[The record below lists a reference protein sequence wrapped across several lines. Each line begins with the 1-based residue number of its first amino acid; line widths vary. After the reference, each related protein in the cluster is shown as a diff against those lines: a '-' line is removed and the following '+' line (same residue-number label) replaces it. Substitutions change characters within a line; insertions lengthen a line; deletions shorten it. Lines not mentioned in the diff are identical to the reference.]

1 MNKQL
6 IIKKIDAY
14 ERLMRLDKPIGIL
27 LLMWPTLWGLILAG
41 QGHPDWQIVLIFV
54 TGVVLMRS
62 AGCVLNDVAD
72 RHFDG
77 HVERTKNRPIV
88 IGDVSVKEA
97 LMLALGL
104 SLFAFV
110 LVCFLNK
117 LTILLS
123 IAALFLAATYPLT
136 KRFLA
141 IPQAYLGIA
150 FGFSI
155 PMAFAAVNNEIPVIA
170 WWLLLANVFWSIAY
184 DTEYAI
190 VDRDDDIK
198 IGIKSAA
205 LFFGRYDVL
214 AIMLCY
220 VAMLVI
226 LAYVGQLL
234 AFGLNYYIGIFAA
247 GALVVWQY
255 QMIRK
260 RNQSNCFKAFLANN
274 WIGFVVL
281 LGLAAEYYL

>member
-1 MNKQL
+1 
-6 IIKKIDAY
+6 
-14 ERLMRLDKPIGIL
+14 
-27 LLMWPTLWGLILAG
+27 
-41 QGHPDWQIVLIFV
+41 
-54 TGVVLMRS
+54 
-62 AGCVLNDVAD
+62 
-72 RHFDG
+72 
-77 HVERTKNRPIV
+77 
-88 IGDVSVKEA
+88 
-97 LMLALGL
+97 
-104 SLFAFV
+104 
-110 LVCFLNK
+110 
-117 LTILLS
+117 
-123 IAALFLAATYPLT
+123 
-136 KRFLA
+136 
-141 IPQAYLGIA
+141 
-150 FGFSI
+150 
-155 PMAFAAVNNEIPVIA
+155 MAFAAVNNEIPAIA

-234 AFGLNYYIGIFAA
+234 ALGLNYYIGIVAA